1 MEHETVRWVRQ
12 CEETLSGGISPDD
25 LRVKQEEDR
34 IIGDNGHF
42 CAIVTRLVKHPF
54 AKLHEYVQILFGSGV
69 KGPVVVLRL
78 WSWVVDLPYSF
89 PPFLL

>member
-1 MEHETVRWVRQ
+1 MITYMRHKEKA
-12 CEETLSGGISPDD
+12 GIVSND
-25 LRVKQEEDR
+25 
-34 IIGDNGHF
+34 GHF
-42 CAIVTRLVKHPF
+42 HAVTARLVKHPF

-78 WSWVVDLPYSF
+78 WSQVVDLPYSF